1 MLCSTTNRLLPHRP
15 LPPVSF
21 AALCMLLVALVSC
34 GGSASTT
41 PTPTPVTIQFV
52 TFNLGIPAQALN
64 APVVGPLPD
73 NTRMH
78 VVATFKAN
86 QALLNQLNKQKV
98 KPGQSTDLK
107 NLANQIGI
115 SDATYQK
122 IKTFFGIEGASLK
135 LSDLHTTLAI
145 DAQAATFARLLR
157 IKFVTHQLNGR
168 KFYTPSTSPTLPKF
182 VADTLVAITGLD
194 NYSPP
199 PRLQA
204 VAGRAGTTRIAS
216 GKHTQQDCSPNLT
229 AIGPVAVA
237 HAYGYDQLNNR
248 GWHGENLT
256 VNLVEIDGFNTNDI
270 QNYFDCVKY
279 TGKFQAVN
287 VDTSV
292 SPQPAG
298 ENTLDIDMVAG
309 LAHAANIVDYETLF
323 DPNADIWTQVNDEL
337 QQILNDNMNNT
348 ASGDVVSISLGT
360 DERQFTSSDLASID
374 QSLQELTQ
382 AEHMTVFVSSGDCG
396 AYTSGIPN
404 DLSVSFPAS
413 DPWATAVG
421 GTVLTVDGNLN
432 RSDEVVWSDA
442 SDPSQCRHQTDQ
454 GSEWGSGGGVSRVF
468 QAPAWEK
475 GNGVNNRFTNG
486 DRQLPDVSAAA
497 SNLLVYYQNGWT
509 AFDGTSAATPI
520 WAAGFVLLN
529 EGVIQTKQIFFYGPD
544 TFYGVANSRGNLQP
558 YFDVITGNN
567 VYYSA
572 TPGWDD
578 ASGWG
583 TPNLGAFFQVL
594 LNLAG

>member
-204 VAGRAGTTRIAS
+204 VTGRAGTTRIAS

-309 LAHAANIVDYETLF
+309 LAHAANIVDYDTLF
-323 DPNADIWTQVNDEL
+323 DPNADIWTHVNDEL
-337 QQILNDNMNNT
+337 QQILNHNINHTT
-348 ASGDVVSISLGT
+348 AKDLG
-360 DERQFTSSDLASID
+360 S
-374 QSLQELTQ
+374 
-382 AEHMTVFVSSGDCG
+382 
-396 AYTSGIPN
+396 
-404 DLSVSFPAS
+404 
-413 DPWATAVG
+413 
-421 GTVLTVDGNLN
+421 
-432 RSDEVVWSDA
+432 
-442 SDPSQCRHQTDQ
+442 
-454 GSEWGSGGGVSRVF
+454 
-468 QAPAWEK
+468 
-475 GNGVNNRFTNG
+475 
-486 DRQLPDVSAAA
+486 
-497 SNLLVYYQNGWT
+497 
-509 AFDGTSAATPI
+509 
-520 WAAGFVLLN
+520 
-529 EGVIQTKQIFFYGPD
+529 
-544 TFYGVANSRGNLQP
+544 
-558 YFDVITGNN
+558 
-567 VYYSA
+567 
-572 TPGWDD
+572 
-578 ASGWG
+578 
-583 TPNLGAFFQVL
+583 
-594 LNLAG
+594 